1 MNVLDIILL
10 ILILAA
16 AISGF
21 TKGFFVELASVLAII
36 LGVWAGIGFSG
47 TVQVWLSKM
56 VSWSPLSIK
65 LVAFIIIF
73 LVVVIVIHLVANLF
87 ERGIRAIALGIFS
100 RLAGAVLGAIKGAFI
115 LSVLFIVVT
124 KIESYTTTIIPEQT
138 KKESKLYVPIEKL
151 APNIIPFLKN
161 YKESNTDKKGNTV
174 PI

>member
-21 TKGFFVELASVLAII
+21 TKGFFVELASILAII
-36 LGVWAGIGFSG
+36 LGVWAGIAFSG

-56 VSWSPLSIK
+56 VDWSPVSIK

-73 LVVVIVIHLVANLF
+73 LAVVVIVHLIANFF
-87 ERGIRAIALGIFS
+87 EKGIRAIALGIFS
-100 RLAGAVLGAIKGAFI
+100 RMAGAVLGALKGAFI

-124 KIESYTTTIIPEQT
+124 KIEYYTTTIIPEQT
-138 KKESKLYVPIEKL
+138 KKESKLYSPIEKL

-161 YKESNTDKKGNTV
+161 YKGPDSGKKGNAV
-174 PI
+174 PV

>member
-16 AISGF
+16 TISGF

-36 LGVWAGIGFSG
+36 LGVWAGIAFSG

-56 VSWSPLSIK
+56 VDWSAMSIK

-73 LVVVIVIHLVANLF
+73 LMIVILVHLVANLF
-87 ERGIRAIALGIFS
+87 EKGIRAIALGIFS
-100 RLAGAVLGAIKGAFI
+100 RLAGAVLGALKGAFI

-124 KIESYTTTIIPEQT
+124 KIESYTTTIIPEQL
-138 KKESKLYVPIEKL
+138 KKESKLYAPIEKL

-161 YKESNTDKKGNTV
+161 YKEAESGKKGNTV
-174 PI
+174 SI